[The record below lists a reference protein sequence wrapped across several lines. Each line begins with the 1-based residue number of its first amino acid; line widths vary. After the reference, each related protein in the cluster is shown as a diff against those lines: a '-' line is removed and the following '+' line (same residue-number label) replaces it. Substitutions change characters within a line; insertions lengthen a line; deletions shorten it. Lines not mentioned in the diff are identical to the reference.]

1 MSIHSHL
8 ISLMETRVL
17 KRKAESGGILPFIS
31 LKTLPI
37 PVSGVNTGGY
47 QFFLQQHT
55 NKDQVLINEL
65 S

>member
-1 MSIHSHL
+1 MSMPFPP
-8 ISLMETRVL
+8 SLPDGDEGVEE
-17 KRKAESGGILPFIS
+17 KAESGGILPFIS

-37 PVSGVNTGGY
+37 PVSGVTVGGY

-55 NKDQVLINEL
+55 NKDQVLITE

>member
-1 MSIHSHL
+1 
-8 ISLMETRVL
+8 METRVL